1 MELIMEIMPN
11 YPTIQKPNY
20 RQFPDKCKNIF
31 IFQNF
36 TCSLEKKMFMRFKR
50 CFYGFY
56 KKDHEF
62 KKCSQ
67 VQKLFFDSENMFT
80 NLIKCLLLLGIE
92 KGVDPRL

>member
-1 MELIMEIMPN
+1 MN
-11 YPTIQKPNY
+11 AK
-20 RQFPDKCKNIF
+20 IF
-31 IFQNF
+31 SYFKI
-36 TCSLEKKMFMRFKR
+36 LHVVWKKMFMRFKR